1 MLFIFTNDV
10 HEAFLAFLRNL
21 TPQILLLSV
30 AIIESLELDINK
42 FDFSNIL
49 NTLPFILVMVIF
61 FAAVIANILTFIK
74 DSCKS
79 TIASIDKDTM
89 LLHAQETTWFKYF
102 KSICIIMW
110 KNSKR
115 LIIEVLVIVLIIQ
128 VSLWAVFCTSQ
139 KAAAGIYSTI
149 HGER

>member
-61 FAAVIANILTFIK
+61 FAAVIA
-74 DSCKS
+74 
-79 TIASIDKDTM
+79 
-89 LLHAQETTWFKYF
+89 
-102 KSICIIMW
+102 
-110 KNSKR
+110 
-115 LIIEVLVIVLIIQ
+115 V
-128 VSLWAVFCTSQ
+128 
-139 KAAAGIYSTI
+139 
-149 HGER
+149 